1 MILAAIPAVIL
12 ILVVL
17 LDVFEVIVLPR
28 RIGRRWRLAR
38 VLFRSSWRVWVAA
51 CGLAADRRRA
61 TAALRRRGVGRS
73 GVVPF
78 RLRALVGGPAG
89 ESPLVSGIGAL
100 PLAA

>member
-51 CGLAADRRRA
+51 F
-61 TAALRRRGVGRS
+61 GRIRNGEQRETMLS
-73 GVVPF
+73 FFGPLSLIMLLVTWSLLLVVAF
-78 RLRALVGGPAG
+78 AVLQ
-89 ESPLVSGIGAL
+89 
-100 PLAA
+100 